1 MNTGINQLTWMVGQ
15 IVTGADDWDYEIV
28 VVSAKRLI
36 LACGGDPDAP
46 AFPVPLQELNCN
58 VRVEQM
64 S

>member
-1 MNTGINQLTWMVGQ
+1 MDTLEKLKVYAGCINH
-15 IVTGADDWDYEIV
+15 
-28 VVSAKRLI
+28 KRLI

-64 S
+64 P

>member
-46 AFPVPLQELNCN
+46 AFPVPL
-58 VRVEQM
+58 VEVKR
-64 S
+64 